1 MTIEEMRTKC
11 CEHESKSIAEDPDNI
26 DKIYAILMLGCTGW
40 ANLDDD
46 AIIQYFEENEL
57 K

>member
-40 ANLDDD
+40 SNLDDG